1 METTNGSAA
10 GHSAAPRAHRREYVT
25 PVLKVYG
32 EVAAMTNN
40 LDMIGQAD
48 GGPNNTR
55 T

>member
-1 METTNGSAA
+1 MDTTSGSVA
-10 GHSAAPRAHRREYVT
+10 GDSTTPRARGREYVA

-40 LDMIGQAD
+40 LDMVGQAD

>member
-10 GHSAAPRAHRREYVT
+10 GDSTAPRARGREYVT

-40 LDMIGQAD
+40 IDMVGQAD